1 MFELA
6 QQLTYYASYVD
17 GGASSAIVN
26 LGMKLAS
33 VGSIATAAQASL
45 SALVAPMNEIAGAW
59 SVREQQI
66 NNIARSLRQ
75 YEYVGQSISA
85 INADITR
92 SMPGATEA
100 EHAARFTQVYN
111 DQFQQAR
118 GTTRA
123 VLHEINQ
130 LAAALPG
137 ESADYIMTLSQS
149 LPFMSQRRGGMQLRE
164 AVRLSSY
171 LAAGGIAGGIDAGQT
186 SRDLMQFLT
195 TGPHT
200 VDRSWTEVWSQYA
213 TYRGRRVGADQ
224 IRGMDITKRLEVL
237 SNIAAQLKPMMDATQ
252 DSYEATIGTLTSFRH
267 EMFLTATEPIFEAWK
282 HVLQK
287 VNSLLADYADVLG
300 GTARFIG
307 ETLAKKLEQFA
318 GAIGGAQVWMKNHTA
333 EMSVWAGSAI
343 NTLNSVFGTIKDVF
357 RPLAQLGG
365 GAVGMIGN
373 FANNH
378 GMDMGGTG
386 LTTAAVI
393 LAEGLLTVL
402 GVSLGPIG
410 GFLVAALV
418 RSFVNNFGTYMGAFT
433 NFIQTVGGPLLLLA
447 ATLYRMY
454 DAVMRVVDVFLVTL
468 LPPAI
473 EILGA
478 FIGMV
483 VLLIQNVVMLIGDA
497 ILAILFPIILL
508 VAPIFMV
515 FGALFD
521 IIGTAWGIV
530 VGALTGLSGE
540 TFDVIDAFRQLG
552 DFLGE
557 MSRELREAVAYFL
570 YDIHFINEAE
580 YNQRMAAIHGGGSE
594 KPQWVTNLE
603 AYLDNLR
610 HQTGNLDASGHGTPN
625 RPHTTNDFRYSRFD
639 ITQAFAEGFS
649 PDRVASAFV
658 SDLESMAE
666 QKLSSGFAPAYTLP

>member
-45 SALVAPMNEIAGAW
+45 SGLVAPMNEISAAW
-59 SVREQQI
+59 STREQQI

-75 YEYVGQSISA
+75 YEYVGQSITA

-92 SMPGATEA
+92 SMPGATQA
-100 EHAARFTQVYN
+100 EHAQRFTQVYN

-118 GTTRA
+118 VTTRA

-130 LAAALPG
+130 LAAQLPG

-195 TGPHT
+195 TGPHM

-213 TYRGRRVGADQ
+213 TYKGRRVGADQ
-224 IRGMDITKRLEVL
+224 IRGMDVTKRLEVL
-237 SNIAAQLKPMMDATQ
+237 SNIANQLKPMMDATSE
-252 DSYEATIGTLTSFRH
+252 SYEATMGTLTSFRH

-282 HVLQK
+282 HLLTR
-287 VNSLLADYADVLG
+287 VNSLLAEYAGLLSGAVRFIGEGLAKKLDSFATSLGDAQNWLKLHTVEVRLWFYSVINTISSVANFFKDLAAPLMHAGGGLASFVGGFAKSHEMDLG
-300 GTARFIG
+300 GTA
-307 ETLAKKLEQFA
+307 L
-318 GAIGGAQVWMKNHTA
+318 TA
-333 EMSVWAGSAI
+333 AA
-343 NTLNSVFGTIKDVF
+343 
-357 RPLAQLGG
+357 P
-365 GAVGMIGN
+365 MI
-373 FANNH
+373 A
-378 GMDMGGTG
+378 TG
-386 LTTAAVI
+386 LLDMMGIA
-393 LAEGLLTVL
+393 
-402 GVSLGPIG
+402 LGPIG
-410 GFLVAALV
+410 GFIFAAII
-418 RSFVNNFGTYMGAFT
+418 RSIMSNAGTYMAAFT
-433 NFIQTVGGPLLLLA
+433 MFLMEVVPPLVLLA
-447 ATLYRMY
+447 GTLFRMY
-454 DAVMRVVDVFLVTL
+454 DAVMRVVDVFLVSL

-483 VLLIQNVVMLIGDA
+483 VLLVQNVISIIGNVIMGLLFPFVLSIGLAFQGLGA
-497 ILAILFPIILL
+497 IL
-508 VAPIFMV
+508 
-515 FGALFD
+515 D
-521 IIGTAWGIV
+521 IAA
-530 VGALTGLSGE
+530 VGFSLITGLFTAFSGQ
-540 TFDVIDAFRQLG
+540 TFDLIDAFRQLG
-552 DFLGE
+552 DFLKEVGQD
-557 MSRELREAVAYFL
+557 LRESVAYL
-570 YDIHFINEAE
+570 LHEMGSIDDSQYS
-580 YNQRMAAIHGGGSE
+580 QRMASIHGGNE
-594 KPQWVTNLE
+594 NKPQWVTNLE
-603 AYLDNLR
+603 AYLNNLR
-610 HQTGNLDASGHGTPN
+610 NQTGNLDNHGQGPPN

-666 QKLSSGFAPAYTLP
+666 QRLSSGFAPAYTLP